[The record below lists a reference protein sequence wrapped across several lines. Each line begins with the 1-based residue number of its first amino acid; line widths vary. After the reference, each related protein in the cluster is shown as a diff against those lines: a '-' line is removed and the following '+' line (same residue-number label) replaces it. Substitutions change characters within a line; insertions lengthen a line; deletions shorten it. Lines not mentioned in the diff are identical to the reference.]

1 MKKYVILVA
10 VILLAGVAVLTRP
23 SKDQHI
29 EAIMLV
35 VNEAVNDNLS
45 EDDGT
50 LSGFMMLFGNGVI
63 KYTLDNI
70 LIIQDHYLW
79 NVGYLSFPGNGTKKV
94 SVGVFGHVFTFSKDQ
109 LSKAIGDM

>member
-1 MKKYVILVA
+1 MKKFVILVA

-35 VNEAVNDNLS
+35 VNEAFNDNLG

-50 LSGFMMLFGNGVI
+50 LSGFMMLFGNGFI
-63 KYTLDNI
+63 KSTLDN
-70 LIIQDHYLW
+70 LLVIQDHYLW
-79 NVGYLSFPGNGTKKV
+79 NVGYLSSPWNGTKKV
-94 SVGVFGHVFTFSKDQ
+94 SVGVFGHVFTFSEDQ